1 MAQLRHAADEFQRLG
16 AQVLLISFG
25 AEHWARAW
33 LHDTGAP
40 FPLLLDPERVTYR
53 AYGLGASVL
62 RVWSPKVLWHY
73 LKLMLA
79 GQKLRH
85 IQGDP
90 HQLGGDFVLDA
101 TGVLRLAH
109 ASKDPVDR
117 PSVETL
123 LAVLEQITHAATM
136 PTPTPAPQT
145 RKG

>member
-1 MAQLRHAADEFQRLG
+1 
-16 AQVLLISFG
+16 
-25 AEHWARAW
+25 
-33 LHDTGAP
+33 
-40 FPLLLDPERVTYR
+40 
-53 AYGLGASVL
+53 
-62 RVWSPKVLWHY
+62 
-73 LKLMLA
+73 MLA
-79 GQKLRH
+79 GQKLRR

-109 ASKDPVDR
+109 TSKDPLDR
-117 PSVETL
+117 PAVETL